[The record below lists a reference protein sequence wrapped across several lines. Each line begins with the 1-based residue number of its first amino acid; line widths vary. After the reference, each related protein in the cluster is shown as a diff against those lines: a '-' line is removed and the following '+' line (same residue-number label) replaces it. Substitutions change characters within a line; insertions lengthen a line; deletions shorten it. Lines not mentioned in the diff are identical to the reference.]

1 MRITTLLLFLVIAC
15 HAKAQDLNWQSTL
28 PVYPNGATSH
38 SYTGIGNP
46 AVDLS
51 INTSNPNYYTN
62 AGGYEHPRVPVGS
75 PNRLLSFVNYTSNTQ
90 CQSVT
95 FTFSAG
101 VANLNFNLY
110 GIDRGTLATSGINS
124 GFYNFVDK
132 VTITG
137 SLSGHPVTPTVGNT
151 SGGFNIVSENTIE
164 GIADGDGASNNV
176 NFNYVDQVTITHCSG
191 TQTQANPIMQ
201 SFGIGNMSW
210 DGPLPV
216 NWLSFDGKVINQSI
230 QLLWKTASETN
241 NELFEIE
248 RSVDAINFD
257 KLGEISG
264 NGNSAIESSYIYYDE
279 VPLPGINYYRL
290 KQTDF
295 DGSYDY
301 SKIIGIRN
309 HAEQSAFSIFPNPVQ
324 SGQSLY
330 VKSSTPIQSLK
341 LFDLMGI
348 ETEISLKT
356 NDEISTE
363 NIRPGKY
370 ILKTRFSDGLIND
383 RQIVIK

>member
-1 MRITTLLLFLVIAC
+1 MRITTLLLFLVIAY
-15 HAKAQDLNWQSTL
+15 HAKAQDLNFSGFTPGSTYHNFGSVGSPATTVTFNTAPGEFQANQPQSTGGGTGL
-28 PVYPNGATSH
+28 QLGINLDNKNNCKSFTFLFGNGVL
-38 SYTGIGNP
+38 N
-46 AVDLS
+46 LS
-51 INTSNPNYYTN
+51 FGLFNINTSSPSI
-62 AGGYEHPRVPVGS
+62 AGIY
-75 PNRLLSFVNYTSNTQ
+75 
-90 CQSVT
+90 
-95 FTFSAG
+95 
-101 VANLNFNLY
+101 
-110 GIDRGTLATSGINS
+110 D
-124 GFYNFVDK
+124 FVDK
-132 VTITG
+132 VTITAKLG
-137 SLSGHPVTPTVGNT
+137 ATNINPTSITSTSNT
-151 SGGFNIVSENTIE
+151 TITGGNTIE
-164 GIADGDGASNNV
+164 GTTLNPTNATNQVSFIGQ
-176 NFNYVDQVTITHCSG
+176 YVTELTITFCNGNLSNVKN
-191 TQTQANPIMQ
+191 NPDAQ
-201 SFGIGNMSW
+201 SIQIQNMNW

-216 NWLSFDGKVINQSI
+216 NWLSFEGKAINQSI

-257 KLGEISG
+257 KLGEVPG

-309 HAEQSAFSIFPNPVQ
+309 HAEQSAFNIFPNPVQ

-348 ETEISLKT
+348 ETEVSLKT
-356 NDEISTE
+356 KDEISTE
-363 NIRPGKY
+363 NLRPGKY